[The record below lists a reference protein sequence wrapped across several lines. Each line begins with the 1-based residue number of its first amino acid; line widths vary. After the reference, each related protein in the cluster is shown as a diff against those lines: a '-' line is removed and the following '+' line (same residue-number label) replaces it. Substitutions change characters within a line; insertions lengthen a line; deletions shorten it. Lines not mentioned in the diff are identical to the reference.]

1 MSIPVII
8 ALSLFAL
15 FFIVTLF
22 IIISDYNS
30 LIKRARK
37 IDPTVKTAMEAEYV
51 LKKDI
56 AQNIGNN
63 DQQNRK

>member
-22 IIISDYNS
+22 IIISDYKS

-63 DQQNRK
+63 DQQNRE